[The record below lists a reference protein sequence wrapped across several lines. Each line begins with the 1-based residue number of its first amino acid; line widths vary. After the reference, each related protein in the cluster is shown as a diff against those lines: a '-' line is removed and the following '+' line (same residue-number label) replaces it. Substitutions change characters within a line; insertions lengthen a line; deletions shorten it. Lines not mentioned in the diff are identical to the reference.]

1 MNSFLGLFFPFV
13 SGLFF
18 LVGFVIVKFIKNRQA
33 LAIFSTSLA
42 FVVMIGMLAFDLIPE
57 VLELS
62 ELLSL
67 KSMGQ
72 VISIILT
79 IGAGIG
85 LLKGLDILLPHHH
98 HEHHDY
104 EKEKKEH
111 NQHLFHIGFIMTT
124 SLILHNILEGMS
136 MYVLS
141 HENLSV
147 GLLMALGVG
156 LHNLPLG
163 IEIASGLDVSEG
175 NKNTT
180 ILSMVLLSTSALI
193 GAFIM
198 SFLGEFITPTIE
210 FILVGVASGMIIYIA
225 IFELLKE
232 MYQYLHKKEL
242 WSGISVG
249 IIFLLLM
256 TFVG

>member
-1 MNSFLGLFFPFV
+1 MNYAKIRLGVEIMNYFLGLFFPFV

-42 FVVMIGMLAFDLIPE
+42 FVVMMGMLAFDLIPE

-72 VISIILT
+72 LISIILT

-98 HEHHDY
+98 HEHHDH

-124 SLILHNILEGMS
+124 SLILHNI
-136 MYVLS
+136 Y
-141 HENLSV
+141 NCF
-147 GLLMALGVG
+147 ATCIC
-156 LHNLPLG
+156 N
-163 IEIASGLDVSEG
+163 
-175 NKNTT
+175 
-180 ILSMVLLSTSALI
+180 
-193 GAFIM
+193 
-198 SFLGEFITPTIE
+198 
-210 FILVGVASGMIIYIA
+210 
-225 IFELLKE
+225 
-232 MYQYLHKKEL
+232 
-242 WSGISVG
+242 
-249 IIFLLLM
+249 
-256 TFVG
+256 